1 MSSGSAI
8 GVHCQVSFGE
18 RMNAVRTIAIVN
30 QKGGC
35 GKTTTAINLA
45 SVLAGRGIRTL
56 LVDMDPQ
63 SHCAAG
69 LGVPDSR
76 IESGTAEAMLSNL
89 EHGFNPEGM
98 LWEVSRGLEL
108 LPSTMLLAALESPDG
123 GLYALPDRD
132 RRLAKV
138 LSHLSPRYDICLVD
152 CSPSIGLLTYN
163 ALRAATQALIPVE
176 TGYFSLRGAKRQWG
190 TIQSL
195 IERIGRPIECSML
208 PTLHNPDSRLS
219 SRILEAL
226 GQHFPEHLL
235 PMVIRE
241 HEPLRE
247 AASLGQPITEFAPG
261 SEAERDFFAL
271 ADWLISHT
279 PAMSAGMDIDRT
291 SLETLP
297 PPTAQATS
305 RVGEL
310 AMRMQAGLDLNPTP
324 SETVPIAAGPKV
336 ALDSVPTPE
345 VTTSPIDPSNFG
357 VLHSEQGICFRQPGQ
372 PEQSMAIAGDFNG
385 WSTSATPMRYDR
397 ASGHFEATVPLPPGR
412 YKYQVVIDGR
422 SVMDAYNEQAM
433 IGATGASTNCFVID
447 AAGTT

>member
-1 MSSGSAI
+1 
-8 GVHCQVSFGE
+8 
-18 RMNAVRTIAIVN
+18 
-30 QKGGC
+30 
-35 GKTTTAINLA
+35 
-45 SVLAGRGIRTL
+45 
-56 LVDMDPQ
+56 
-63 SHCAAG
+63 
-69 LGVPDSR
+69 
-76 IESGTAEAMLSNL
+76 
-89 EHGFNPEGM
+89 M

-226 GQHFPEHLL
+226 GQHFPNHLL

-271 ADWLISHT
+271 ADWLVSYT
-279 PAMSAGMDIDRT
+279 PQASGSLDLNAT
-291 SLETLP
+291 STESLP

-310 AMRMQAGLDLNPTP
+310 AMRMQAGLDTKPVT
-324 SETVPIAAGPKV
+324 SEPMSVVAKPKLS
-336 ALDSVPTPE
+336 LDSVPTPQ
-345 VTTSPIDPSNFG
+345 VTTSTIDPANFG
-357 VLHSEQGICFRQPGQ
+357 VLQSEQGTCFRQPGQ

-397 ASGHFEATVPLPPGR
+397 VENHFEAIVPLPPGR
-412 YKYQVVIDGR
+412 YRYQVVIDGR
-422 SVMDAYNEQAM
+422 SVMDSYNDQAM

-447 AAGTT
+447 AAATT

>member
-1 MSSGSAI
+1 M
-8 GVHCQVSFGE
+8 
-18 RMNAVRTIAIVN
+18 RTIAIVN

-69 LGVPDSR
+69 LGVPESR
-76 IESGTAEAMLSNL
+76 IESGIAEAMISNL
-89 EHGFNPEGM
+89 DLGFNPEGM
-98 LWEVSRGLEL
+98 LWEVTRGLEL

-123 GLYALPDRD
+123 GLYAMPDRD

-138 LSHLSPRYDICLVD
+138 LAHLAPRYEICLVD

-195 IERIGRPIECSML
+195 IERIGRPIECAML
-208 PTLHNPDSRLS
+208 PTLHNPESRLS

-226 GQHFPEHLL
+226 GQHFPNHLL
-235 PMVIRE
+235 PLIIRE

-261 SEAERDFFAL
+261 SEAERDFIAL
-271 ADWLISHT
+271 ADWLLANQPQAASMVDIHT
-279 PAMSAGMDIDRT
+279 ARCMSI
-291 SLETLP
+291 P
-297 PPTAQATS
+297 PPQVQATT

-310 AMRMQAGLDLNPTP
+310 ALRMQAGHDVVPRPEASTGTAPPSAGTYLEMAPNSTDEMILDE
-324 SETVPIAAGPKV
+324 SE
-336 ALDSVPTPE
+336 
-345 VTTSPIDPSNFG
+345 FG
-357 VLHSEQGICFRQPGQ
+357 VLHSEQGTCFRQPGQ
-372 PEQSMAIAGDFNG
+372 PEQSMAIAGDFNE
-385 WSTSATPMRYDR
+385 WSTSATPMRYER
-397 ASGHFEATVPLPPGR
+397 STGSFEATVPLPPGR
-412 YKYQVVIDGR
+412 YRYQVVIDGR
-422 SVMDAYNEQAM
+422 SRMDAYNDQAI
-433 IGATGASTNCFVID
+433 IGETGVSTNSFTIEPV
-447 AAGTT
+447 APA

>member
-1 MSSGSAI
+1 M
-8 GVHCQVSFGE
+8 
-18 RMNAVRTIAIVN
+18 RTIAIVN

-69 LGVPDSR
+69 LGVPESR
-76 IESGTAEAMLSNL
+76 IESGIAEAMISNL
-89 EHGFNPEGM
+89 DLGFNPEGM
-98 LWEVSRGLEL
+98 LWEVTRGLEL

-123 GLYALPDRD
+123 GLYAMPDRD

-138 LSHLSPRYDICLVD
+138 LAHLAPRYEICLVD

-195 IERIGRPIECSML
+195 IERIGRPIECAML
-208 PTLHNPDSRLS
+208 PTLHNPESRLS

-226 GQHFPEHLL
+226 GQHFPNHLL
-235 PMVIRE
+235 PLIIRE

-261 SEAERDFFAL
+261 SEAERDFIAL
-271 ADWLISHT
+271 ADWLLANQPQAASMVDIHT
-279 PAMSAGMDIDRT
+279 ARGMSI
-291 SLETLP
+291 P
-297 PPTAQATS
+297 PPQVQATT

-310 AMRMQAGLDLNPTP
+310 ALRMQAGHDVVPRPEASTGTAPPSAGTYLEMAPNSTDEMILDE
-324 SETVPIAAGPKV
+324 SE
-336 ALDSVPTPE
+336 
-345 VTTSPIDPSNFG
+345 FG
-357 VLHSEQGICFRQPGQ
+357 VLHSEQGTCFRQPGQ
-372 PEQSMAIAGDFNG
+372 PEQSMAIAGDFNE
-385 WSTSATPMRYDR
+385 WSTSATPMRYER
-397 ASGHFEATVPLPPGR
+397 STGSFEATVPLPPGR
-412 YKYQVVIDGR
+412 YRYQVVIDGR
-422 SVMDAYNEQAM
+422 SRMDAYNDQAI
-433 IGATGASTNCFVID
+433 IGETGVSTNSFTIEPV
-447 AAGTT
+447 APA

>member
-1 MSSGSAI
+1 MSSGCAI
-8 GVHCQVSFGE
+8 GVHFLVSFGE

-76 IESGTAEAMLSNL
+76 IEAGTAEAMLSNL

-108 LPSTMLLAALESPDG
+108 LPSTMLLAALESPEG

-226 GQHFPEHLL
+226 GQHFPNHLL

-271 ADWLISHT
+271 ADWLVSYT
-279 PAMSAGMDIDRT
+279 PQASSSMDLNAAST
-291 SLETLP
+291 ESLP

-310 AMRMQAGLDLNPTP
+310 AMRMQAGLDTKPVT
-324 SETVPIAAGPKV
+324 SEPMSIVAKPKLS
-336 ALDSVPTPE
+336 LDSVPTPQ
-345 VTTSPIDPSNFG
+345 VTTSTIDPTNFG
-357 VLHSEQGICFRQPGQ
+357 VLQSEQGTCFRQPGQ

-397 ASGHFEATVPLPPGR
+397 VEHRFEAIVPLPPGR
-412 YKYQVVIDGR
+412 YRYQVVIDGR
-422 SVMDAYNEQAM
+422 SVMDSYNDQAM

-447 AAGTT
+447 AAATT

>member
-1 MSSGSAI
+1 M
-8 GVHCQVSFGE
+8 
-18 RMNAVRTIAIVN
+18 RTIAIVN

-69 LGVPDSR
+69 LGVPESR
-76 IESGTAEAMLSNL
+76 IESGIAEAMISNL
-89 EHGFNPEGM
+89 ELGFNPEGM

-138 LSHLSPRYDICLVD
+138 LAHLAPRYDICLVD

-208 PTLHNPDSRLS
+208 PTLHNPESRLS

-226 GQHFPEHLL
+226 GQHFPNHLL
-235 PMVIRE
+235 PLIIRE

-261 SEAERDFFAL
+261 SEAERDFVAL
-271 ADWLISHT
+271 ADWLLANEPRAASMVDANT
-279 PAMSAGMDIDRT
+279 ARGMSM
-291 SLETLP
+291 P
-297 PPTAQATS
+297 PPQVQATT

-310 AMRMQAGLDLNPTP
+310 ALRMQAGHDVVPSPEITADAAPPPPGTYLEMAPNDINESVLDE
-324 SETVPIAAGPKV
+324 SE
-336 ALDSVPTPE
+336 
-345 VTTSPIDPSNFG
+345 FG
-357 VLHSEQGICFRQPGQ
+357 VIHSEQGTCFRQPGQ
-372 PEQSMAIAGDFNG
+372 PEQSMSIAGDFNG

-397 ASGHFEATVPLPPGR
+397 TTASFEAIVPLPPGR
-412 YKYQVVIDGR
+412 YRYQVVIDGR
-422 SVMDAYNEQAM
+422 SRMDAYNDQAI
-433 IGATGASTNCFVID
+433 IGETGVSTNSFTIEPASSV
-447 AAGTT
+447 

>member
-1 MSSGSAI
+1 M
-8 GVHCQVSFGE
+8 
-18 RMNAVRTIAIVN
+18 RTIAIVN

-45 SVLAGRGIRTL
+45 AVLAGRGIRTL

-69 LGVPDSR
+69 LGVPESR
-76 IESGTAEAMLSNL
+76 IESGIAEAMISNL
-89 EHGFNPEGM
+89 DLGFNPEGM
-98 LWEVSRGLEL
+98 LWEVTRGLEL

-123 GLYALPDRD
+123 GLYAMPDRD

-138 LSHLSPRYDICLVD
+138 LAHLAPRYEICLVD

-195 IERIGRPIECSML
+195 IERIGRPIECAML
-208 PTLHNPDSRLS
+208 PTLHNPESRLS

-226 GQHFPEHLL
+226 GQHFPNHLL
-235 PMVIRE
+235 PLIIRE

-261 SEAERDFFAL
+261 SEAERDFIAL
-271 ADWLISHT
+271 ADWLLANQPQAASTVDIHT
-279 PAMSAGMDIDRT
+279 AHGMSI
-291 SLETLP
+291 P
-297 PPTAQATS
+297 PPQVQATT

-310 AMRMQAGLDLNPTP
+310 ALRMQAGHDVVPRSEVSTNATPPSPGTYLEMAPNPTDETILDE
-324 SETVPIAAGPKV
+324 SE
-336 ALDSVPTPE
+336 
-345 VTTSPIDPSNFG
+345 FG
-357 VLHSEQGICFRQPGQ
+357 VLHSEQGTCFRQPGQ
-372 PEQSMAIAGDFNG
+372 PEQSMSIAGDFNG
-385 WSTSATPMRYDR
+385 WSTSATPMRYER
-397 ASGHFEATVPLPPGR
+397 STGSFEATVPLPPGR
-412 YKYQVVIDGR
+412 YRYQVVIDGR
-422 SVMDAYNEQAM
+422 SRMDAYNDQAI
-433 IGATGASTNCFVID
+433 IGETGVSTNSFTIEPV
-447 AAGTT
+447 APA